1 MAKQNQGFRK
11 DLNLE
16 ETTNET
22 VAINNLAGA
31 GIANDLRVIQN
42 NLRNTSTLFCDTL
55 TNGFFSFPNNEFVFT
70 DDDIVGVS
78 SNVTIG
84 VTTLTSNTEYFICN
98 SNTETQFKLS
108 TTPSTVGINTIIPSD
123 VSVFPIEVTFIRK
136 DAVTQ
141 DNIVNFIQPQI
152 QDTDFFSYLGG
163 NSINDTISGVLSQNE
178 TAKFFIS
185 RKYRADEDR
194 TIGKN
199 LNYEGIVSIS
209 DPVNLNVNSTGL
221 SNAKSPGVYI
231 GDTRAFSSDNNPW
244 SEDIPTSA
252 LLTNSTEVSIGEL
265 NFADNITIA
274 GIATTSATSVLATT
288 FTHKL
293 PVIINGETYY
303 ILMLGKS
310 VSYELLTYTTT
321 GNLTV
326 TGNGSNSVNIFK
338 TSGGN
343 GWDNQAYSLVP
354 FTAPCTIE
362 FNKQA
367 ASGDNGASYA
377 MIGWNAD
384 PLTNAS
390 YTTLDYASYPYRTDT
405 YVVYHNGS
413 GIVPGTSWSAANKF
427 YIVYGTD
434 GVMRHYNG
442 SKLLYSVNY
451 GVGNTVYVDSSFYS
465 PNATFGGFSN
475 IRVTKFAWN
484 GENYE

>member
-42 NLRNTSTLFCDTL
+42 NLRNISTLSCDTV

-70 DDDIVGVS
+70 NDDIVGVS

-84 VTTLTSNTEYFICN
+84 ATTLTTNTEYFICN

-108 TTPSTVGINTIIPSD
+108 TTPSTIGINTIIPND
-123 VSVFPIEVTFIRK
+123 VSVFPIQVTFIRK

-152 QDTDFFSYLGG
+152 QDENFSYLNG
-163 NSINDTISGVLSQNE
+163 NSINGTFSGVLSQNE

-194 TIGKN
+194 TTSKD
-199 LNYEGIVSIS
+199 LNYEGTVSIS

-221 SNAKSPGVYI
+221 SSAKSPGVYI

-265 NFADNITIA
+265 NFADNITIE
-274 GIATTSATSVLATT
+274 GIAATSATSVLATT

-303 ILMLGKS
+303 
-310 VSYELLTYTTT
+310 LLLHT
-321 GNLTV
+321 
-326 TGNGSNSVNIFK
+326 
-338 TSGGN
+338 
-343 GWDNQAYSLVP
+343 
-354 FTAPCTIE
+354 
-362 FNKQA
+362 
-367 ASGDNGASYA
+367 
-377 MIGWNAD
+377 
-384 PLTNAS
+384 
-390 YTTLDYASYPYRTDT
+390 
-405 YVVYHNGS
+405 
-413 GIVPGTSWSAANKF
+413 
-427 YIVYGTD
+427 
-434 GVMRHYNG
+434 
-442 SKLLYSVNY
+442 
-451 GVGNTVYVDSSFYS
+451 
-465 PNATFGGFSN
+465 
-475 IRVTKFAWN
+475 
-484 GENYE
+484 

>member
-1 MAKQNQGFRK
+1 MAKQNQGFIQ

-16 ETTNET
+16 ETSDES
-22 VAINNLAGA
+22 VVINNLAGA
-31 GIANDLRVIQN
+31 GIANDLAVIRN
-42 NLRNTSTLFCDTL
+42 NLRNISTLSCGTVS
-55 TNGFFSFPNNEFVFT
+55 NGFFLFPDNEFVFT
-70 DDDIVGVS
+70 NDDNVGVS
-78 SNVTIG
+78 TNVTIG

-98 SNTETQFKLS
+98 SNAETQFKLS
-108 TTPSTVGINTIIPSD
+108 TTPSTVGINTIIISD
-123 VSVFPIEVTFIRK
+123 VTGIAVTFIRK
-136 DAVTQ
+136 NPVIQ
-141 DNIVNFIQPQI
+141 DNVVNFVQPQV
-152 QDTDFFSYLGG
+152 QDENFSYFGG
-163 NSINDTISGVLSQNE
+163 NSINDTFRGVLSQNE

-194 TIGKN
+194 TTSKD
-199 LNYEGIVSIS
+199 LNYEGTVSIS

-265 NFADNITIA
+265 NFADNITIS
-274 GIATTSATSVLATT
+274 GIAATSATSVLATT

-303 ILMLGKS
+303 LLMLGKS

-343 GWDNQAYSLVP
+343 AWDNQAYSLVP

-384 PLTNAS
+384 PLANAS
-390 YTTLDYASYPYRTDT
+390 YDTIDYASFPYRSDI
-405 YVVYHNGS
+405 YSVYHNASQVHFS
-413 GIVPGTSWSAANKF
+413 GTWSTANKF

-451 GVGNTVYVDSSFYS
+451 GTGNTVYVDSSFYS

-475 IRVTKFAWN
+475 IRVTRFAWN

>member
-1 MAKQNQGFRK
+1 MAIQNQGFRK

-22 VAINNLAGA
+22 VAINNLAGSGMA
-31 GIANDLRVIQN
+31 GDLRIIQN
-42 NLRNTSTLFCDTL
+42 NLRNISILFCDTVS
-55 TNGFFSFPNNEFVFT
+55 NGFFSFSNNDFVFT
-70 DDDIVGVS
+70 NDDIVGVS
-78 SNVTIG
+78 TNVTIG
-84 VTTLTSNTEYFICN
+84 ITTLTFNTEYFICN
-98 SNTETQFKLS
+98 SNTETEFKLS
-108 TTPSTVGINTIIPSD
+108 TTPSTIGINTIIISD
-123 VSVFPIEVTFIRK
+123 VTGIAVTFVRK

-141 DNIVNFIQPQI
+141 DNIVNYIQPQI
-152 QDTDFFSYLGG
+152 QDDENFSYLDGD
-163 NSINDTISGVLSQNE
+163 SINATINRVSSQNE

-185 RKYRADEDR
+185 KKYRADEDR
-194 TIGKN
+194 TTSKD
-199 LNYEGIVSIS
+199 LNYEGTISIS

-221 SNAKSPGVYI
+221 SSSKSPGVYI
-231 GDTRAFSSDNNPW
+231 EDTRAFSSDNNPW

-252 LLTNSTEVSIGEL
+252 LLTDSTEVSIGEL

-274 GIATTSATSVLATT
+274 GIAATSATSILATT

-303 ILMLGKS
+303 LLMLGKS

-321 GNLTV
+321 ANLTI
-326 TGNGSNSVNIFK
+326 TGNGTNTVNIFK

-343 GWDNQAYSLVP
+343 AWNNQAYSLES

-367 ASGDNGASYA
+367 VSGDNGVSYA
-377 MIGWNAD
+377 MIGWNPD

-390 YTTLDYASYPYRTDT
+390 YDTINYASYPYRTDN
-405 YVVYHNGS
+405 YQVYHNGS
-413 GIVPGTSWSAANKF
+413 LVKNGGTWSTANKF

-434 GVMRHYNG
+434 GFIRHYNG
-442 SKLLYSVNY
+442 SKLLYAVNY

-465 PNATFGGFSN
+465 INATFGGFSN
-475 IRVTKFAWN
+475 IRVTRFAWN

>member
-42 NLRNTSTLFCDTL
+42 NLRNISTLSCDTV

-70 DDDIVGVS
+70 DDDIVEIS
-78 SNVTIG
+78 ANVTIG
-84 VTTLTSNTEYFICN
+84 ATTLTSNTEYFICN

-108 TTPSTVGINTIIPSD
+108 TTPSTIGINTIIPND
-123 VSVFPIEVTFIRK
+123 VSVFPVQVTFIRK

-152 QDTDFFSYLGG
+152 QDENFSYLDG
-163 NSINDTISGVLSQNE
+163 NSINGTISGVLSQNE

-194 TIGKN
+194 TTSKD
-199 LNYEGIVSIS
+199 LNYEGTVSIS

-265 NFADNITIA
+265 NFADNITIE
-274 GIATTSATSVLATT
+274 GIAATSATSVLATT

-303 ILMLGKS
+303 
-310 VSYELLTYTTT
+310 LL
-321 GNLTV
+321 L
-326 TGNGSNSVNIFK
+326 
-338 TSGGN
+338 
-343 GWDNQAYSLVP
+343 
-354 FTAPCTIE
+354 
-362 FNKQA
+362 
-367 ASGDNGASYA
+367 
-377 MIGWNAD
+377 
-384 PLTNAS
+384 
-390 YTTLDYASYPYRTDT
+390 RT
-405 YVVYHNGS
+405 
-413 GIVPGTSWSAANKF
+413 
-427 YIVYGTD
+427 
-434 GVMRHYNG
+434 
-442 SKLLYSVNY
+442 
-451 GVGNTVYVDSSFYS
+451 
-465 PNATFGGFSN
+465 
-475 IRVTKFAWN
+475 
-484 GENYE
+484 

>member
-42 NLRNTSTLFCDTL
+42 NLRNISTLSCDTV

-70 DDDIVGVS
+70 DDDIVEIS
-78 SNVTIG
+78 ANVTIG
-84 VTTLTSNTEYFICN
+84 ATTLTSNTEYFICN

-108 TTPSTVGINTIIPSD
+108 TTPSTIGINTIIPND
-123 VSVFPIEVTFIRK
+123 VSVFPIQVTFIRK

-152 QDTDFFSYLGG
+152 QDENFSYLGG
-163 NSINDTISGVLSQNE
+163 TSINDTISSVLSQNE

-194 TIGKN
+194 TTSKD
-199 LNYEGIVSIS
+199 LNYEGTVSIS

-265 NFADNITIA
+265 NFADNITIE
-274 GIATTSATSVLATT
+274 GIAATSATSVLATT

-303 ILMLGKS
+303 
-310 VSYELLTYTTT
+310 LL
-321 GNLTV
+321 L
-326 TGNGSNSVNIFK
+326 
-338 TSGGN
+338 
-343 GWDNQAYSLVP
+343 
-354 FTAPCTIE
+354 
-362 FNKQA
+362 
-367 ASGDNGASYA
+367 
-377 MIGWNAD
+377 
-384 PLTNAS
+384 
-390 YTTLDYASYPYRTDT
+390 RT
-405 YVVYHNGS
+405 
-413 GIVPGTSWSAANKF
+413 
-427 YIVYGTD
+427 
-434 GVMRHYNG
+434 
-442 SKLLYSVNY
+442 
-451 GVGNTVYVDSSFYS
+451 
-465 PNATFGGFSN
+465 
-475 IRVTKFAWN
+475 
-484 GENYE
+484 